1 MFLFVC
7 LFFVFFFFGGGGVI
21 GSIFAGYLPLAS
33 KNPYH
38 IKVYFVANY
47 EPHLA
52 QFLAKLTIFN
62 RESSHF

>member
-1 MFLFVC
+1 M
-7 LFFVFFFFGGGGVI
+7 

-47 EPHLA
+47 GPHLA